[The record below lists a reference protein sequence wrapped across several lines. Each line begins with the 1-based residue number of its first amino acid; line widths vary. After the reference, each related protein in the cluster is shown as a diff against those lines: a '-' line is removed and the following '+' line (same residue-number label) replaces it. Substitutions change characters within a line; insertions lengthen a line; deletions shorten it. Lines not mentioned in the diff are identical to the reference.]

1 MAKLKRFSG
10 TPVSE
15 GVRIE
20 VGKYTVFAVRN
31 VKKDITIRMRRE
43 PRSLLRTCMRIP
55 FLRGA
60 TRFIRDIVR
69 LFDGLGE
76 SAELRPHRPIRG
88 TRVER
93 SIARILHVHPQTIVT
108 LVSAVLIPLILFA
121 GVYAAPEGAEAFLRN
136 HFSLSRAQLNGAV
149 CAVRIVGVLLSI
161 GFIGRLRVVR
171 RLLMYK
177 GAINK
182 LINCYECKDEIS
194 MHTAAQ
200 YPIHT
205 RRSEGTFMIIV
216 LVISMVLFTWLR
228 IDHIILAALARILVL
243 LGVAAVV
250 NEPFS
255 ALEAAELTLPVRIVR
270 APMDLLQHI
279 TVLEPHPQMLEVA
292 VCAFQAVLG
301 EQEQESEVNSL

>member
-15 GVRIE
+15 GVRLE

-43 PRSLLRTCMRIP
+43 PRNLLRTCMRIP

-60 TRFIRDIVR
+60 TRFVRDIVR

-93 SIARILHVHPQTIVT
+93 GIARLFRVHPQTIVT
-108 LVSAVLIPLILFA
+108 LVSAILIPLILFA
-121 GVYAAPEGAEAFLRN
+121 CVYAAPEGAEAFLRN
-136 HFSLSRAQLNGAV
+136 HYTLNRARLNAWV
-149 CAVRIVGVLLSI
+149 CTVRIIGTLLSI
-161 GFIGRLRVVR
+161 GLICRLRVVR

-182 LINCYECKDEIS
+182 LINCYECKDELS
-194 MHTAAQ
+194 LTNAAR

-205 RRSEGTFMIIV
+205 RRSEGAFMLTVLIISMIIF
-216 LVISMVLFTWLR
+216 SMLR
-228 IDHIILAALARILVL
+228 IDSIILSALARILVL
-243 LGVAAVV
+243 LGAAAVV

-255 ALEAAELTLPVRIVR
+255 ALEASELTLPVRITR

-292 VCAFQAVLG
+292 LCAFEAVLD
-301 EQEQESEVNSL
+301 EQESEVNSL